1 MTTKTKGITKAK
13 LTKHYPK
20 IAKIV
25 DDICET
31 HKTDNYWFYV
41 NYSGKYKDKQGNP
54 RTVSM
59 GAIIE
64 LISSYGY
71 DVEIIAKKKA

>member
-25 DDICET
+25 DDICDNY
-31 HKTDNYWFYV
+31 KSDNYWFYV

-64 LISSYGY
+64 LITSYGY
-71 DVEIIAKKKA
+71 EVEITAKKKA

>member
-1 MTTKTKGITKAK
+1 MTTKSKGITKAK
-13 LTKHYPK
+13 LTKYYPK

-25 DDICET
+25 DDICE
-31 HKTDNYWFYV
+31 KDKAENYWFYV
-41 NYSGKYKDKQGNP
+41 NYSGKYKDRQGNP

-64 LISSYGY
+64 LMTNYGY
-71 DVEIIAKKKA
+71 EVEITAKKR

>member
-25 DDICET
+25 DDICENY
-31 HKTDNYWFYV
+31 KADNYWFYV

-64 LISSYGY
+64 LITQYGY
-71 DVEIIAKKKA
+71 EVEIIAKKK